1 MPRGQKECPKCNK
14 PTGPRTKICDCGYV
28 YLQDSVDK
36 VIDGIEI
43 TAKVGKKPCSNCS
56 KEMESDNYNTD
67 PYGKVTYFYK
77 WDNYCSVSCLEAASE
92 RKDDLILELLNK
104 IKEVDNEDL
113 NSFILD
119 KRNEED
125 YRSLIVDVEKR
136 AAIEAEEAE
145 YRKIHPY
152 IVYVSNPVKRLTTP
166 EECREVGLEVPPKIG
181 EHIHLEPEDDNPL
194 RKLLKGS
201 ISIDDII
208 DSEDEDSELEDSQ
221 DSQEQSEENNSSS
234 NLLSNLLFG
243 SNKTV
248 AKPAQITQNQS
259 SVQTTI
265 PQGIVYDASTKPRQG
280 QKKCRTCGLIVGVRT
295 KQCPKCNF
303 KF

>member
-28 YLQDSVDK
+28 YLQDSVD
-36 VIDGIEI
+36 

-77 WDNYCSVSCLEAASE
+77 WDSYCSVSCLEAASE
-92 RKDDLILELLNK
+92 RKDDLILEFLNK
-104 IKEVDNEDL
+104 IKETDNEEL

-125 YRSLIVDVEKR
+125 YRSLIEDVEKR

-152 IVYVSNPVKRLTTP
+152 IVYVSNPVKRLITP

-181 EHIHLEPEDDNPL
+181 EHVHLEPEDDNPL
-194 RKLLKGS
+194 RRLLKGS
-201 ISIDDII
+201 ISIDEIENEQFI
-208 DSEDEDSELEDSQ
+208 DSDLE
-221 DSQEQSEENNSSS
+221 SEESDESEETSEEATANSSS

-243 SNKTV
+243 SNKAVTKFV
-248 AKPAQITQNQS
+248 QSAQITQ
-259 SVQTTI
+259 VQTTI

-280 QKKCRTCGLIVGVRT
+280 QKKCKTCGLIVGVRL
-295 KQCPKCNF
+295 KQCTRCNYKFPPKV
-303 KF
+303 